1 MKAIP
6 LRDLDE
12 INKFVIDTYGS
23 IENYMAKRYDNEV
36 APEPVKPIA
45 KTESEISADYYD
57 AVCAQQG
64 ISIDEFFK
72 RNPDEWRKYRVRSY
86 SK

>member
-1 MKAIP
+1 MKATP
-6 LRDLDE
+6 LRTDGE
-12 INKFVIDTYGS
+12 ILAYVEKEFGS
-23 IENYMAKRYDNEV
+23 VENYMVKRYDNAV
-36 APEPVKPIA
+36 AVEAIKPMA

-64 ISIDEFFK
+64 IDISEFFK

-86 SK
+86 SR